1 MIIDVIEGDVNV
13 VMFDDVNVC
22 KKEVFDL
29 FMLEIQIFG
38 EEVDSDL
45 EISEEEDECFVVMLD
60 DDNYLYEVE
69 DLFFL
74 DEFDDCK

>member
-29 FMLEIQIFG
+29 FM
-38 EEVDSDL
+38 
-45 EISEEEDECFVVMLD
+45 
-60 DDNYLYEVE
+60 
-69 DLFFL
+69 
-74 DEFDDCK
+74 